1 MERCDISKLRLQP
14 NATGSVGAQLI
25 NGERDRER
33 ELKLRLS
40 KMQPWSGKELDRWWG
55 RGLSL
60 SRICVIHCQKLQRQY
75 INVHYTFLIST

>member
-14 NATGSVGAQLI
+14 NATGSVGEQLI

-60 SRICVIHCQKLQRQY
+60 SRDMCDTLSKITTPVHQY
-75 INVHYTFLIST
+75 SLYLLN